1 MPKTYNL
8 SPKLKFKIHVNLNAR
23 DVEEKGS
30 TSCII
35 AYVYFESINTIC
47 R

>member
-8 SPKLKFKIHVNLNAR
+8 SPKLRFKIHVNLHAR
-23 DVEEKGS
+23 DVEGKGS
-30 TSCII
+30 TCII
-35 AYVYFESINTIC
+35 AYVNFESINRIG